1 MKKKELEKLEKDIET
16 QRARLA
22 RGRSIRNDINNIESS
37 ISSVIMLLESANECV
52 FRFEDSDSDV
62 ASAYIVAEDVFSIKD
77 WVKVFKE
84 IREEKVKKL
93 EKEFKEL

>member
-1 MKKKELEKLEKDIET
+1 MKKKELEELEKDIET

-52 FRFEDSDSDV
+52 F
-62 ASAYIVAEDVFSIKD
+62 
-77 WVKVFKE
+77 
-84 IREEKVKKL
+84 
-93 EKEFKEL
+93 

>member
-1 MKKKELEKLEKDIET
+1 M
-16 QRARLA
+16 
-22 RGRSIRNDINNIESS
+22 
-37 ISSVIMLLESANECV
+37 SVF

-62 ASAYIVAEDVFSIKD
+62 ASSYIVAEDVFSIKD